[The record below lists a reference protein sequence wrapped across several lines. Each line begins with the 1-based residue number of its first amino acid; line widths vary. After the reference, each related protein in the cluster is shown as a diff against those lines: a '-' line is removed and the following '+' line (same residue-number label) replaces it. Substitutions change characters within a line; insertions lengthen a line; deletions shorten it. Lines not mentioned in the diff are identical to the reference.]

1 MILGS
6 IGASVHPMVT
16 VTQPG
21 TALVGAATAVVGAGA
36 SGERTS
42 NPSSSPSHSQ
52 ISRNSS
58 RKSNNS
64 ILVVNGKIEGFS
76 FFFSTQLLSLYCMP
90 SNLVRP
96 AWSLSSRWLFS
107 SCLTFSSHW
116 PRGSSLKFRFSGS
129 CPSNQSWR
137 RITLTIMSNKTPLS

>member
-76 FFFSTQLLSLYCMP
+76 FFFQLNFYPYIVCHPIWSDRHGASP
-90 SNLVRP
+90 VVDFFP
-96 AWSLSSRWLFS
+96 AA
-107 SCLTFSSHW
+107 
-116 PRGSSLKFRFSGS
+116 
-129 CPSNQSWR
+129 
-137 RITLTIMSNKTPLS
+137 

>member
-76 FFFSTQLLSLYCMP
+76 FFFNSTFILILYAIQSGPTGMEP
-90 SNLVRP
+90 LQS
-96 AWSLSSRWLFS
+96 
-107 SCLTFSSHW
+107 LTFFQL
-116 PRGSSLKFRFSGS
+116 PDFFQSLAPWIFTQISIQWFVPFEPVMKANHFDH
-129 CPSNQSWR
+129 NV
-137 RITLTIMSNKTPLS
+137 